1 MLAKEG
7 YKLALATMGPEDQ
20 VRAFMVAFG
29 IDHLFDFSISA
40 FDRED
45 KGEKIEKIWRR
56 ASVFMDVAPGQ
67 ILYVDDNLGYLK
79 AANDHLPDVK
89 CTWAH
94 FRMSPGLLAL
104 NEDVQEM
111 HGFSLW

>member
-1 MLAKEG
+1 
-7 YKLALATMGPEDQ
+7 MGPEDQ
-20 VRAFMVAFG
+20 VRAFMAGFG

-56 ASVFMDVAPGQ
+56 ASEAMDIAPGQ

-79 AANDHLPDVK
+79 VANDRLPDVK
-89 CTWAH
+89 CVWAH
-94 FRMSPGLLAL
+94 FRMSPGLLSL
-104 NEDVQEM
+104 NDDVQEM